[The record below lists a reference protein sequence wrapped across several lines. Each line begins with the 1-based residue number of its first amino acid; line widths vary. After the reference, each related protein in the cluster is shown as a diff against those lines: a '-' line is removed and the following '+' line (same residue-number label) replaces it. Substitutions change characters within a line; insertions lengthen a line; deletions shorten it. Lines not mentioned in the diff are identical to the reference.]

1 MLPGKKYTP
10 QDILAILGLRWWI
23 VVIPTVLGLTSGLI
37 VFKHL
42 PKKYRSETLIMVVPQ
57 RVPDDYVKSTVS
69 APIEDR
75 LSSIS
80 DQILSRSRLERII
93 TDFDLYNK
101 ERAAGAVMEDV
112 VRGMRTDI
120 TVKVE
125 GKESFRVSYIS
136 GQPVTAQK
144 VTERLAS
151 LFIEENLRDREN
163 LAENTN
169 QFLQSQLEDARARLL
184 AHEKKLEAYNQRYSG
199 ELPTQLQGNLQ
210 AIQNGQ
216 MQLQSLEESTNRS
229 RERRLLLE
237 RQLADA
243 QTLPIAAP
251 PPENASGAAEGSVPL
266 TTAQQLENARSR
278 LALFRLRYKPDHP
291 DVKAL
296 ERTIREL
303 QAKLQAEGD
312 APQQQAPKIVT
323 PAEAARLKR
332 IQDLQG
338 EITVIDHQIASN
350 QVESERLKKD
360 IASYQAKVDAL
371 PARQS
376 DLVELTR
383 DYATLQQSYAA
394 LLQKHE
400 DAKIAANLER
410 RQIGESFRVLDP
422 AALPQR
428 PYNSLMRLGAIAGGL
443 GGGLV
448 LGLGV
453 IALLEFRDS
462 SFKHEQDVVQVLSLP
477 VLALIP
483 VMPSASADGGGSR
496 RKWWIAGGLG
506 VLLVFV
512 VSAAALFVL
521 RGRL

>member
-1 MLPGKKYTP
+1 MV
-10 QDILAILGLRWWI
+10 AIPA
-23 VVIPTVLGLTSGLI
+23 VIGLTAGL
-37 VFKHL
+37 VAFKHL
-42 PKKYRSETLIMVVPQ
+42 PEQYRSETLIMVVPQ

-93 TDFDLYNK
+93 TDFDLYRK
-101 ERAAGAVMEDV
+101 ERSRGKVMEDV
-112 VRGMRTDI
+112 VRAMRTDI
-120 TVKVE
+120 MVKVE
-125 GKESFRVSYIS
+125 GKESFRVSYLN
-136 GQPVTAQK
+136 GQPATAQK

-169 QFLQSQLEDARARLL
+169 EFLESQLEDARQRLL

-199 ELPTQLQGNLQ
+199 ELPSQLQGNLQ

-216 MQLQSLEESTNRS
+216 MQLQSLDESTNRA

-237 RQLADA
+237 RQLTDA
-243 QTLPIAAP
+243 QTLQIVTP
-251 PPENASGAAEGSVPL
+251 PPENATGTADANAPL
-266 TTAQQLENARSR
+266 TTAQQLEAARSR
-278 LALFRLRYKPDHP
+278 LAVVRLKFTADHP
-291 DVKAL
+291 DVKVL
-296 ERTIREL
+296 ERTIRDL
-303 QAKLQAEGD
+303 QAKLQAEGE
-312 APQQQAPKIVT
+312 APQQPATKVVT
-323 PAEAARLKR
+323 PAEAARIKKV
-332 IQDLQG
+332 QDLQA
-338 EITVIDHQIASN
+338 EIAVIDHQLASS
-350 QVESERLKKD
+350 QTESDRLKKD

-383 DYATLQQSYAA
+383 DYSTLQQTYAA

-410 RQIGESFRVLDP
+410 RQIGESFKVLDP
-422 AALPQR
+422 ASLPQR
-428 PYNSLMRLGAIAGGL
+428 PYNSLMRLGVIAGGF

-448 LGLGV
+448 LGLGI

-462 SFKHEQDVVQVLSLP
+462 SFKSEQDVVQVLSLP

-483 VMPSASADGGGSR
+483 VMVSAPLEKDTSSR
-496 RKWWIAGGLG
+496 RRRTFAIFGALF
-506 VLLVFV
+506 LVII
-512 VSAAALFVL
+512 SAAALFVL